1 MPADCIRMVR
11 PSVPVVDF
19 QARRSAGRYG
29 PMAQSHVVPWHW
41 LSVLAAVPAMLTAQ
55 CDPLPVPTLPF
66 AGGFSF
72 CGAVWDPDGPGPA
85 GPALAIADHDSQPQP
100 GGAIRMVDLATGAW
114 SSLPGEFDVPPFR
127 MVVMPNGDLVVAGR
141 FTTIDGAPIA
151 NLARW
156 NGFAWQGIAAGSSQL
171 DPQCLL
177 ALPNGDLVVGGSFQS
192 IGGVVAANIARWDGN
207 AWHAL
212 GAGVDREPLALL
224 TTSNGDLLA
233 GGWFTAAGGIS
244 TGGLARWDGTNWHV
258 VDPSAA
264 GVSALVHDNSG
275 VLHVASQSQ
284 VLRIHAGI
292 TTTVASFDGPVRA
305 IAFDGNGELLVG
317 GDFQSLIA
325 PQGVNARNLARRS
338 GTSWSAMP
346 GPAPDPIRGFVRL
359 PSGQLAVLGFFM
371 DGTGRSNG
379 LLGWDGAAWN
389 VFGRGLDG
397 PVSDILVA
405 ANGDAIVGGGFR
417 FAGGVDVGG
426 LARWNG
432 QAFTPLGGGTNGL
445 VAALARAPNGDVLVG
460 GSFTAIG
467 GVAANCIARWNG
479 ASWTA
484 LPGLGAGPFVYIES
498 IVVLPNGEIVVGG
511 SFTVGSSTASRSV
524 ARWNGSTWSPVG
536 NLDLYV
542 RDLTI
547 TGNGDLIVVGF
558 SAAAGSQVQRWNG
571 STWTLLNSSSFNS
584 LNTVLALPNGD
595 VLVGGQFAAFGGV
608 AAQGLVRWNGSAWSD
623 VGLPPGSSV
632 TTLSIMPDG
641 GLLAGGWFGSSA
653 NSPRLQRWNGT
664 TWSPYGPALQSR
676 VQTIAWQA
684 DGSLWLGSVPV
695 GFAALDG
702 PLLELAPACP
712 ATGIAFGAGC
722 VGSGGANVLAIENL
736 PWLGGTFAARSTGMP
751 ANGLVLA
758 AYGFQS
764 LQVPLGLLSSLA
776 LPGCNGLVLP
786 DWSEVV
792 VPTAG
797 SARSLLSVPTSPA
810 LVGGV
815 FFHQHV
821 PLELGP
827 SGNLTAIT
835 SSNALRL
842 QIGAL

>member
-1 MPADCIRMVR
+1 MVR
-11 PSVPVVDF
+11 T
-19 QARRSAGRYG
+19 
-29 PMAQSHVVPWHW
+29 HVVLRGWW
-41 LSVLAAVPAMLTAQ
+41 SVLVAMPAMLAAQ
-55 CDPLPVPTLPF
+55 CDPLPVPTVPF

-72 CGAVWDPDGPGPA
+72 CGSVWDPDGAGPA
-85 GPALAIADHDSQPQP
+85 GPALAIADHDSEPMP
-100 GGAIRMVDLATGAW
+100 GGAIRSVDLATGAW

-127 MVVMPNGDLVVAGR
+127 MVTMPNGDLVVAGR
-141 FTTIDGAPIA
+141 FTTIGGAPIA

-156 NGFAWQGIAAGSSQL
+156 NGSAWQGMAAGSSNL

-177 ALPNGDLVVGGSFQS
+177 ALPNGDVVVGGSFQS
-192 IGGVVAANIARWDGN
+192 IGGVAAANIARWDGT

-212 GAGVDREPLALL
+212 GGGVDREPLALL
-224 TTSNGDLLA
+224 TTSNGDLLV
-233 GGWFTAAGGIS
+233 GGWFTTAGGIA
-244 TGGLARWDGTNWHV
+244 TGGLARWDGTNWNV
-258 VDPSAA
+258 VDPNVV

-284 VLRIHAGI
+284 VLRINAGI
-292 TTTVASFDGPVRA
+292 TTTVASFAGTVGT
-305 IAFDGNGELLVG
+305 IAFDGNGDLLVG
-317 GDFQSLIA
+317 GHFQSLFA
-325 PQGVNARNLARRS
+325 PQVVLARNLARRS

-346 GPAPDPIRGFVRL
+346 GRGPDLISGFVRL
-359 PSGQLAVLGFFM
+359 PSGQLAVLGFFV
-371 DGTGRSNG
+371 DDTGRSNG
-379 LLGWDGAAWN
+379 LLRWDGAAWG

-397 PVSDILVA
+397 PVSDILVE
-405 ANGDAIVGGGFR
+405 ANGDAIVGGWFR

-426 LARWNG
+426 LARWDG
-432 QAFTPLGGGTNGL
+432 QAFAPLGGGTNGL
-445 VAALARAPNGDVLVG
+445 VAALARALNGDVLVG

-467 GVAANCIARWNG
+467 GVAANCIARWDG

-484 LPGLGAGPFVYIES
+484 LPGLGASPAAYIES
-498 IVVLPNGEIVVGG
+498 IVVRPNGELVVGG
-511 SFTVGSSTASRSV
+511 KFTIGSSPASQGV
-524 ARWNGSTWSPVG
+524 ARWNGAAWSPVG
-536 NLDLYV
+536 NLDLDV
-542 RDLTI
+542 RELTS
-547 TGNGDLIVVGF
+547 TGNGDLIAMGF

-595 VLVGGQFAAFGGV
+595 LLVGGEFAAFSGV
-608 AAQGLVRWNGSAWSD
+608 AAQGLARWNGSAWSD
-623 VGLPPGSSV
+623 GGLPPGSRV

-641 GLLAGGWFGSSA
+641 GLLAGGWFGSA
-653 NSPRLQRWNGT
+653 ATSPRLQRWNGSA
-664 TWSPYGPALQSR
+664 WSPYGPALQSR
-676 VQTIAWQA
+676 VLAMHWQA
-684 DGSLWLGSVPV
+684 DGSLLLGTVFE
-695 GFAALDG
+695 GFGPLGG

-712 ATGIAFGAGC
+712 ATGIAYGAGC
-722 VGSGGANVLAIENL
+722 VGSGGANVLAIETL
-736 PWLGGTFAARSTGMP
+736 PWLGGTFAARSTGLP

-764 LQVPLGLLSSLA
+764 LQVPLGSLSSLA
-776 LPGCNGLVLP
+776 LPGCNGLLLP

-797 SARSLLSVPTSPA
+797 SARSQLAVPTSAA

-821 PLELGP
+821 PLELDP
-827 SGNLTAIT
+827 SGNVTAIT